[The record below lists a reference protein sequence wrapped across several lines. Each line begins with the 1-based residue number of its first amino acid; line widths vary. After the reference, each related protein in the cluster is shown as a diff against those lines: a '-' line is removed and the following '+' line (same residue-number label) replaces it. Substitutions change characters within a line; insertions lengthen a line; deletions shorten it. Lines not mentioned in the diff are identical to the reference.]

1 MARLRL
7 WLVMLPLVV
16 AGTEGGASVVDTFAP
31 REYEGAELF
40 ASTNESHALLLPAT
54 ALGLALMLCALWAC
68 TKAPPAR
75 MRLPRWVFAC
85 LPPVVFAVQEH
96 VEHLIAH
103 GAPWTLAVDPTFV
116 AGLCLQA
123 PFALAAYLVARLLV
137 VVAAVIAGRRSVPP
151 PAAEPEAVCFAPLS
165 APLLRL
171 RVASTPRLTR
181 GPPHPLAA

>member
-16 AGTEGGASVVDTFAP
+16 AGSEGGASLVDRFAP

-40 ASTNESHALLLPAT
+40 ATTNESHALLLPAA
-54 ALGLALMLCALWAC
+54 ALGVALLLCAVWAC
-68 TKAPPAR
+68 TKAAPAR

-96 VEHLIAH
+96 VEHLISH
-103 GAPWTLAVDPTFV
+103 GAPWTLAADPTFV

-123 PFALAAYLVARLLV
+123 PFALAAHLVARLLV
-137 VVAAVIAGRRSVPP
+137 VVAAAIARRRTVRP
-151 PAAEPEAVCFAPLS
+151 PAAAPPIVCFAP
-165 APLLRL
+165 APAPFRRLRL
-171 RVASTPRLTR
+171 AGSRRLTR
-181 GPPHPLAA
+181 GPPRLLAV

>member
-16 AGTEGGASVVDTFAP
+16 AGTEGGASLVDRFAP

-40 ASTNESHALLLPAT
+40 ASTNESHALLLPAA
-54 ALGLALMLCALWAC
+54 ALGLAVLLCAVWSC
-68 TKAPPAR
+68 TKAAPAR

-96 VEHLIAH
+96 VEHLISH
-103 GAPWTLAVDPTFV
+103 GVPWTLAADPTFV

-137 VVAAVIAGRRSVPP
+137 VVAGAIARRRSVRPP
-151 PAAEPEAVCFAPLS
+151 VAAPPILCPAPAATPFP
-165 APLLRL
+165 RL
-171 RVASTPRLTR
+171 RIAGGRRLTR
-181 GPPHPLAA
+181 GPPLLVRA